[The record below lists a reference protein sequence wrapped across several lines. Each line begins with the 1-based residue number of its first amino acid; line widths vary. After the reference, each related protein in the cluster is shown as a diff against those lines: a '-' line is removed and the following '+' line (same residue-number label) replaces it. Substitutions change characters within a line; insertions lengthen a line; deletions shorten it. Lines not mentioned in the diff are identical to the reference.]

1 MGRRRKMKKQGTNKG
16 WAYILLSMMLIGFA
30 LTLVGCKTIEYVPVE
45 VVKTQTKDHLV
56 EVHDSVY
63 IRDSTVI
70 HTKGDTVFKD
80 KWKLIYKNR
89 YVHDT
94 TYIHRT
100 DSIPVPCPVE
110 KQLGKWEQ
118 FKLDYMGYIS
128 TILLAA
134 LAVLIIYTR
143 WQRKQRN
150 NTSHSD

>member
-1 MGRRRKMKKQGTNKG
+1 M
-16 WAYILLSMMLIGFA
+16 LLSMMFIGFA

-63 IRDSTVI
+63 VRDSTVI

-94 TYIHRT
+94 TYVHRT

-128 TILLAA
+128 AILLAV
-134 LAVLIIYTR
+134 LAALIIYIR
-143 WQRKQRN
+143 WQRKPRN

>member
-1 MGRRRKMKKQGTNKG
+1 M
-16 WAYILLSMMLIGFA
+16 LLSMMLIGFA
-30 LTLVGCKTIEYVPVE
+30 LTLIGCKTVEYVPVE

-94 TYIHRT
+94 TYVHRT

-118 FKLDYMGYIS
+118 FKLDYMGHIS
-128 TILLAA
+128 TIVLAA
-134 LAVLIIYTR
+134 LAVLIIYIR
-143 WQRKQRN
+143 WQRKPRN

>member
-1 MGRRRKMKKQGTNKG
+1 
-16 WAYILLSMMLIGFA
+16 MMFIGFA

-63 IRDSTVI
+63 VRDSTVI

-94 TYIHRT
+94 TYVHRT

-128 TILLAA
+128 AILLAV
-134 LAVLIIYTR
+134 LAALIIYIR
-143 WQRKQRN
+143 WQRKPRN

>member
-1 MGRRRKMKKQGTNKG
+1 MKNQGTSTG
-16 WAYILLSMMLIGFA
+16 WAYMLLSMMFIGFA

-63 IRDSTVI
+63 VRDSTVI

-94 TYIHRT
+94 TYVHRT

-110 KQLGKWEQ
+110 KQLGKWKQ

-128 TILLAA
+128 AILLAV
-134 LAVLIIYTR
+134 LAALIIYIR
-143 WQRKQRN
+143 WQRKPRN

>member
-1 MGRRRKMKKQGTNKG
+1 MKGIELKKAG
-16 WAYILLSMMLIGFA
+16 YLLLFLLLLM
-30 LTLVGCKTIEYVPVE
+30 LVGCKTIEYVPVE

-94 TYIHRT
+94 TYVHRT

-134 LAVLIIYTR
+134 LAVLIIYIR
-143 WQRKQRN
+143 WQQKPRN
-150 NTSHSD
+150 NISHSD